1 MFRFTIRE
9 LVLVQ
14 IIVALTFGM
23 WVEGQRRR
31 SAEVTA
37 QAWELKAETIPN
49 RIRARGRNVTFVA
62 GDGEWDLGGIYID
75 EPAVQATPTFIRA
88 ELHP

>member
-9 LVLVQ
+9 LVLLQ
-14 IIVALTFGM
+14 IIAALAFGM
-23 WVEGQRRR
+23 WVEGRGRR

-37 QAWELKAETIPN
+37 KAWELKAETIAN
-49 RIRARGRNVTFVA
+49 RIRDRGWNVKHVA

-75 EPAVQATPTFIRA
+75 EPAVLATRTGIVSP
-88 ELHP
+88 